1 MHAHAHVGAGDNRI
15 QFAAVAALRL
25 RPSCCR
31 WPGDC
36 LLRAVP
42 FAACSRRV
50 AAPARAL
57 AGPLGWC
64 RCARHPAAPALVLRP
79 GPGTGRVHGAWPE
92 RYIGIR
98 FGRPM
103 PGLAGFH
110 NRRFCVVPSAAVQ
123 GQRPQAC
130 RSKLNIL
137 FHHDI
142 VLRLFPVNAVPDTG
156 PHGTILACTTL
167 HQGKAAP
174 HLHAPHLSAPHL
186 PVNPPCTKLALHTMP

>member
-1 MHAHAHVGAGDNRI
+1 MP
-15 QFAAVAALRL
+15 FAAVAALRL
-25 RPSCCR
+25 HPSRYPAADGRVISCRALRRMRP
-31 WPGDC
+31 
-36 LLRAVP
+36 
-42 FAACSRRV
+42 
-50 AAPARAL
+50 PARVL

-64 RCARHPAAPALVLRP
+64 RCARRPAACAHASTAPGRP
-79 GPGTGRVHGAWPE
+79 PGTGRVHGAWPE
-92 RYIGIR
+92 RHIGIR
-98 FGRPM
+98 CGRPM
-103 PGLAGFH
+103 PGLARFH

-167 HQGKAAP
+167 HQGKVAP

-186 PVNPPCTKLALHTMP
+186 PTNPPYTTLALHTTP